1 MIRSIYRI
9 FIALGIIAG
18 VCFSCKEEKKSTQ
31 IIVRK
36 KVEEKVSAV
45 QKMGDYQQR
54 REFEWLEKTYT
65 VSVEFKADPELPL
78 VMDGKQ
84 RYFDNRIRLRI
95 LRPDGSEFFNREFT
109 KADFLPYLDNTYG
122 KEGALLGIVLDR
134 AEGDN
139 LLFAASVGSPDKSSD
154 EYLPL
159 VMKISRMGNVTILR
173 DVQLDTSATA
183 SQEQED
189 EGV

>member
-9 FIALGIIAG
+9 CIALGIIAG

-45 QKMGDYQQR
+45 QKMGDYQQN
-54 REFEWLEKTYT
+54 REVEWLEKTYT
-65 VSVEFKADPELPL
+65 VSVDFKADPELPL
-78 VMDGKQ
+78 VKDGKQ
-84 RYFDNRIRLRI
+84 RYYDNRIRLRI
-95 LRPDGSEFFNREFT
+95 LRPDGSEFLNREFT

-159 VMKISRMGNVTILR
+159 VMKISRMGNVTIHR
-173 DVQLDTSATA
+173 DVQLDTSATVP
-183 SQEQED
+183 EERED

>member
-9 FIALGIIAG
+9 CIALGIIAG

-45 QKMGDYQQR
+45 QKMGDYQQS
-54 REFEWLEKTYT
+54 REVEWLEKTYT
-65 VSVEFKADPELPL
+65 VSVDFKADPELPL
-78 VMDGKQ
+78 VKDGKQ
-84 RYFDNRIRLRI
+84 RYYDNRIRLRI
-95 LRPDGSEFFNREFT
+95 LRPDGSEFLNREFT

>member
-9 FIALGIIAG
+9 CIALGLIAG

-45 QKMGDYQQR
+45 QKMGDYQQN
-54 REFEWLEKTYT
+54 REVEWLEKTYT
-65 VSVEFKADPELPL
+65 VSVDFKADPELPL

-84 RYFDNRIRLRI
+84 RYYDNRIRLRI
-95 LRPDGSEFFNREFT
+95 LRPDGSEFLNREFT

-173 DVQLDTSATA
+173 DVQLDTSATVP
-183 SQEQED
+183 EERED

>member
-9 FIALGIIAG
+9 CIALGIIAG

-45 QKMGDYQQR
+45 QKMGDYQQN
-54 REFEWLEKTYT
+54 REVEWLEKTYT
-65 VSVEFKADPELPL
+65 VSVDFKADPELPL
-78 VMDGKQ
+78 VKDGKQ
-84 RYFDNRIRLRI
+84 RYYDNRIRLRI
-95 LRPDGSEFFNREFT
+95 LRPDGSEFLNREFT

>member
-9 FIALGIIAG
+9 CIALGIIAG

-45 QKMGDYQQR
+45 QKMGDYQQN
-54 REFEWLEKTYT
+54 REVEWLEKTYT
-65 VSVEFKADPELPL
+65 VSVDFKADPELPL
-78 VMDGKQ
+78 VKDGKQ
-84 RYFDNRIRLRI
+84 RYYDNRIRLRI
-95 LRPDGSEFFNREFT
+95 LRPDGSEFLNREFT

-173 DVQLDTSATA
+173 DVQLDTSATVP
-183 SQEQED
+183 EERED

>member
-9 FIALGIIAG
+9 CIALGIIAG

-45 QKMGDYQQR
+45 QKMGDYQQS
-54 REFEWLEKTYT
+54 REVEWLEKTYT
-65 VSVEFKADPELPL
+65 VSVDFKADPELPL
-78 VMDGKQ
+78 VKDGKQ
-84 RYFDNRIRLRI
+84 RYYDNRIRFRI
-95 LRPDGSEFFNREFT
+95 LRPDDSEFLNREFT

-173 DVQLDTSATA
+173 GVQLDTSATVP
-183 SQEQED
+183 EERED

>member
-9 FIALGIIAG
+9 CIALGIIAG

-45 QKMGDYQQR
+45 QKMGDYQQS
-54 REFEWLEKTYT
+54 REVEWLEKTYT
-65 VSVEFKADPELPL
+65 VSVDFKADPELPL

-84 RYFDNRIRLRI
+84 RYYDNRIRLRI
-95 LRPDGSEFFNREFT
+95 LRPDGSEFLNREFT

-122 KEGALLGIVLDR
+122 KVGALLGIVLDR

-159 VMKISRMGNVTILR
+159 VMKISRMGNVTIHR
-173 DVQLDTSATA
+173 DVQLDTSATVP
-183 SQEQED
+183 EERED

>member
-9 FIALGIIAG
+9 CIALGIIAG

-45 QKMGDYQQR
+45 QKMGDYQQS
-54 REFEWLEKTYT
+54 REVEWLEKTYT
-65 VSVEFKADPELPL
+65 VSVDFKADPELPL

-84 RYFDNRIRLRI
+84 RYYDNRIRLRI
-95 LRPDGSEFFNREFT
+95 LRPDGSEFLNREFT

-154 EYLPL
+154 EYIPL
-159 VMKISRMGNVTILR
+159 VLKVHRLGSISIEEDTM
-173 DVQLDTSATA
+173 LDTGDS
-183 SQEQED
+183 EEED
-189 EGV
+189 EV

>member
-9 FIALGIIAG
+9 CIALGLIAG

-45 QKMGDYQQR
+45 QKMGDYQQS
-54 REFEWLEKTYT
+54 REVEWLEKTYT
-65 VSVEFKADPELPL
+65 VSVDFKADPELPL
-78 VMDGKQ
+78 VKDGKQ
-84 RYFDNRIRLRI
+84 RYYDNRIRLRI
-95 LRPDGSEFFNREFT
+95 LRPDGSEFLNREFT

-173 DVQLDTSATA
+173 DVQLDTSATVP
-183 SQEQED
+183 EERED

>member
-1 MIRSIYRI
+1 M
-9 FIALGIIAG
+9 
-18 VCFSCKEEKKSTQ
+18 
-31 IIVRK
+31 
-36 KVEEKVSAV
+36 
-45 QKMGDYQQR
+45 
-54 REFEWLEKTYT
+54 
-65 VSVEFKADPELPL
+65 
-78 VMDGKQ
+78 
-84 RYFDNRIRLRI
+84 
-95 LRPDGSEFFNREFT
+95 NREFT

>member
-9 FIALGIIAG
+9 CIALGIIAG

-45 QKMGDYQQR
+45 QKMGDYQQS
-54 REFEWLEKTYT
+54 REVEWLEKTYT
-65 VSVEFKADPELPL
+65 VSVDFKADPELPL
-78 VMDGKQ
+78 VKDGKQ
-84 RYFDNRIRLRI
+84 RYYDNRIRLRI
-95 LRPDGSEFFNREFT
+95 LRPDGSEFLNREFT

-159 VMKISRMGNVTILR
+159 VMKISRMGNVTIHR
-173 DVQLDTSATA
+173 DVQLDTSATVP
-183 SQEQED
+183 EERED

>member
-9 FIALGIIAG
+9 CIALGIIAG

-45 QKMGDYQQR
+45 QKMGDYQQS
-54 REFEWLEKTYT
+54 REVGWLEKTYT
-65 VSVEFKADPELPL
+65 VSVDFKADPELPL

-84 RYFDNRIRLRI
+84 RYYDNRIRLRI
-95 LRPDGSEFFNREFT
+95 LRPDGSEFLNREFT

-173 DVQLDTSATA
+173 DVQLDTSATVP
-183 SQEQED
+183 EERED

>member
-9 FIALGIIAG
+9 CIALGIIAG

-45 QKMGDYQQR
+45 QKMGDYQQS
-54 REFEWLEKTYT
+54 REVEWLEKTYT
-65 VSVEFKADPELPL
+65 VSVDFKADPELPL
-78 VMDGKQ
+78 VKDGKQ
-84 RYFDNRIRLRI
+84 RYYDNRIRLRI
-95 LRPDGSEFFNREFT
+95 LRPDGSEFLNREFT

-173 DVQLDTSATA
+173 DVQLDTSATVP
-183 SQEQED
+183 EERED

>member
-1 MIRSIYRI
+1 MS
-9 FIALGIIAG
+9 
-18 VCFSCKEEKKSTQ
+18 S
-31 IIVRK
+31 
-36 KVEEKVSAV
+36 V
-45 QKMGDYQQR
+45 QKMGDYQQS
-54 REFEWLEKTYT
+54 REVEWLEKTYT
-65 VSVEFKADPELPL
+65 VSVDFKADPELPL
-78 VMDGKQ
+78 VKDGKQ
-84 RYFDNRIRLRI
+84 RYYDNRIRLRI
-95 LRPDGSEFFNREFT
+95 LRPDGSEFLNREFT